1 MIQYLQLIE
10 FNPYYAIAGFL
21 CSLAGCLMVVKLAS
35 GSFESLREIL
45 GVRRIPYTLLTAL
58 MFAGTQ
64 YFGIICVL
72 PGGALNMGLENFIFL
87 PLAGLV
93 VCVLALR
100 LAGSGLQGAFQFL
113 MTAGLLSVLIMSLYY
128 INVFLMFGHVDWR
141 IEPLMTASIGLFS
154 VLFPLVR
161 LLTFVIRREGTLF
174 QRFPP
179 VGMLLASAAIAI
191 ISPVLTMSAAPS
203 VTHPLIIQ
211 GADVMLPYLL
221 LISVA
226 ACLMVLTDRYREWDA
241 QKQHDTIREK
251 EQHYMSL
258 FAHTPDAVIAL
269 DREGKVYDMNEQ
281 AYEVVGKLGIMPPF
295 TEIPQIVATGQQN
308 KIEAHYAKVIG
319 GEAEE
324 IEIDLRTKNGETM
337 HFILT
342 SLPILIEGRFDGAYS
357 IAKDVTESKR
367 NQEKIRHLAYHDELT
382 GLFNRKYM
390 LEYVGGLTSDISASP
405 FHLFFIDF
413 DRFKKI
419 NDLFGFD
426 FGNKVIRRA
435 AAKLENVLPEGTL
448 LARSTADEFIALLPS
463 GFDPVYAAQQVSDEF
478 SLPFRVGQQ
487 TVALTASMGIA
498 RFPEDGADEET
509 LFKHADLARFD
520 AQNRGGSRF
529 AFFDRNRAIENHER
543 LILERDLQAAIEH
556 GELVLFYQPKVDMR
570 TEELVGME
578 ALVRWNH
585 PRLGM
590 VPPLKFISIAEETG
604 LIVPLERWVLRTA
617 CLQVQ
622 QWAREGRPSVPVAVN
637 LSQIHLMQTDIVES
651 VLATLEDLKFDNS
664 LLELE
669 VTESAMMHNEAQV
682 IEVLGRFKQAGISVS
697 LDDFG
702 TGYSSLSY
710 LHLLPIDCLKIDRS
724 FIKGIT
730 TNENSRAIVEMILT
744 MSRQL
749 GLHIIAE
756 GIEHKEQVEL
766 LRDLQCF
773 TAQGFYYSKPV
784 PAGEVFACRKLSS

>member
-1 MIQYLQLIE
+1 MIQYLQSIQ
-10 FNPYYAIAGFL
+10 FNPYYATAGFL
-21 CSLAGCLMVVKLAS
+21 CSLVGCLMVVKLAS

-45 GVRRIPYTLLTAL
+45 GIRRLPYTFLTAL
-58 MFAGTQ
+58 VFAGTQ

-72 PGGALNMGLENFIFL
+72 PDGPQNMGLANFVFL
-87 PLAGLV
+87 PLAVLII
-93 VCVLALR
+93 CVLAFK
-100 LAGSGLQGAFQFL
+100 LASSGLQGAFQFL
-113 MTAGLLSVLIMSLYY
+113 LTASMLSVLIMLMYY
-128 INVFLMFGHVDWR
+128 VNTYLMLGHADWR
-141 IEPLMTASIGLFS
+141 IEPLITAAIGMFC
-154 VLFPLVR
+154 VMFPLVR
-161 LLTFVIRREGTLF
+161 LLTLVVRRQGTLF
-174 QRFPP
+174 ERFPP
-179 VGMLLASAAIAI
+179 AGMFLASVAIAI
-191 ISPVLTMSAAPS
+191 VSPVLTMSAAPS
-203 VTHPLIIQ
+203 ITNTLPTEA
-211 GADVMLPYLL
+211 ADVMLPYLL
-221 LISVA
+221 MVSVA
-226 ACLMVLTDRYREWDA
+226 ACLMVLTDRYRESDA
-241 QKQHDTIREK
+241 QKQHDTIQEK

-258 FAHTPDAVIAL
+258 FAHNPDAVIAL
-269 DREGKVYDMNEQ
+269 NREGKVYDMNGQ
-281 AYEVVGKLGIMPPF
+281 AYEIMGKLGIVPPF
-295 TEIPQIVATGQQN
+295 TEIPEAVAIGQQN

-324 IEIDLRTKNGETM
+324 IEIDLRTKNGETI

-357 IAKDVTESKR
+357 IAKDVTESKK

-390 LEYVGGLTSDISASP
+390 LEHVASLTSDISAAP

-435 AAKLENVLPEGTL
+435 AAKLESILPEGTL

-463 GFDPVYAAQQVSDEF
+463 GFDPVYAAQQVGDEF

-570 TEELVGME
+570 TEKLVGME

-622 QWAREGRPSVPVAVN
+622 QWAQEGQPPVPVAVN

-664 LLELE
+664 LLEIE
-669 VTESAMMHNEAQV
+669 VTESAMMHNETQV
-682 IEVLGRFKQAGISVS
+682 IEVLARFKQAGISVS

-730 TNENSRAIVEMILT
+730 TNESSRAIVEMILT

-756 GIEHKEQVEL
+756 GIEHKEQVDL
-766 LRDLQCF
+766 LCDLQCF

-784 PAGEVFACRKLSS
+784 PAVEVFSSRKLTS